1 MKKNIFLLFL
11 MAFILSGCYKDN
23 KLKVTK
29 PADLI
34 HENKLSN
41 IIKEMDI
48 IQGIVSYN
56 RTHNAHDPSAEQEY
70 YTVMFNHYGV
80 TAKQVRE
87 SMSYYISQGKVMANI
102 YDNVLSQF
110 SIDESLLYAL
120 QNARESR
127 RLDSTGIL
135 RLQWKLHWIYSDDS
149 AIPYSFKPVF

>member
-11 MAFILSGCYKDN
+11 VAFVLSGCYKDN

-34 HENKLSN
+34 PANKLAN
-41 IIKEMDI
+41 IIKEMDV
-48 IQGIVSYN
+48 IQGIVSFN
-56 RTHNAHDPSAEQEY
+56 RTHNIHNSSAEQEY
-70 YTVMFNHYGV
+70 YSVLFKHYGV

-120 QNARESR
+120 QNARENH

-135 RLQWKLHWIYSDDS
+135 RLQLKLHWIYSQDS
-149 AIPYSFKPVF
+149 AIPYSFKPIF